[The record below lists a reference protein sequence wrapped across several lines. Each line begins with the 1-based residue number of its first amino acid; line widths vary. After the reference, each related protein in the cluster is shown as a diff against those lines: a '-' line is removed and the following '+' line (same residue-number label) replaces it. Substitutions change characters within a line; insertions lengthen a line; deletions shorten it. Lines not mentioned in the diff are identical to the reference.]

1 MITEIFSSFKTS
13 EILSLLIIFIIL
25 YVTQFY
31 YKYFTRPN
39 PLPGPFPIPILGNIH
54 QKFGH
59 EFNDW
64 FMLLHKKYGDMFEV
78 ALGSQRFIVL
88 CRPDLIENMIVP
100 SKKTKYPLRIIVTED
115 LKEYFRTSGLG
126 IISNEVY
133 ESWKYN
139 RQLFTQSMSTS
150 NFNNQAIEWTIELWE
165 QMESYWNNLG
175 EDYELNL
182 TKWMRRFTNDIIL
195 RIATGTKND
204 SVLSYYNTLIKNDNR
219 NINEKE
225 KKKIEESESFIRSI
239 EIFVEGMV
247 VFFVFNKFI
256 RRYVPFISGNVNRLL
271 KNRDYLYDKI
281 FNIIKKR
288 RIEID
293 NTPLDQPL
301 RHDML
306 TSHMI
311 INTSR
316 HLNVIRHE
324 DDVLR
329 PMEDREI
336 FANIFDTML
345 GGTDTTANLFCFIV
359 YYLGHYPEVKQ
370 KLQQELETVFG
381 KNLTN
386 PVTSKGLD
394 ELRYCDSVIKEVYR
408 HIPVFFTVGR
418 VNVENDNLG
427 GYNWPKGTTFQMF
440 LSAMMMSKNYWT
452 DPEKFDPDRFYN
464 IEESDKYLLE
474 KQHVKN
480 SFFMWGGGIRIC
492 PGRKLAMIELKC
504 LLTLIY
510 RKYNIEMA
518 DMNAPL
524 KYRSDVLTISKELI
538 IKVKPRNS

>member
-1 MITEIFSSFKTS
+1 
-13 EILSLLIIFIIL
+13 
-25 YVTQFY
+25 
-31 YKYFTRPN
+31 
-39 PLPGPFPIPILGNIH
+39 
-54 QKFGH
+54 
-59 EFNDW
+59 
-64 FMLLHKKYGDMFEV
+64 
-78 ALGSQRFIVL
+78 
-88 CRPDLIENMIVP
+88 
-100 SKKTKYPLRIIVTED
+100 
-115 LKEYFRTSGLG
+115 
-126 IISNEVY
+126 
-133 ESWKYN
+133 
-139 RQLFTQSMSTS
+139 MSTS

-256 RRYVPFISGNVNRLL
+256 RRYVPFISGNVN
-271 KNRDYLYDKI
+271 
-281 FNIIKKR
+281 
-288 RIEID
+288 
-293 NTPLDQPL
+293 
-301 RHDML
+301 
-306 TSHMI
+306 
-311 INTSR
+311 
-316 HLNVIRHE
+316 RHE